1 MIESWQT
8 AAPFTENERN
18 EKRERVDCKPFAN
31 EKGRTMTTQKG
42 VARYTDLEGTPFEV
56 FEVPDKADQSL
67 VVIDP
72 STHPFGF
79 LLQHRQFEDPEL
91 TWSGEIEREVVAK
104 LLRMDENAEVWADAW
119 GWWALDVYD
128 RCKREGTLPKPKKKR
143 RRSA

>member
-1 MIESWQT
+1 
-8 AAPFTENERN
+8 
-18 EKRERVDCKPFAN
+18 
-31 EKGRTMTTQKG
+31 MTTQKG

-67 VVIDP
+67 VVTDP

-79 LLQHRQFEDPEL
+79 LLQHRPLEDPEL
-91 TWSGEIEREVVAK
+91 TWSGEIEREVVAG

-128 RCKREGTLPKPKKKR
+128 RCKREDTLPKPKKRR